1 MYGYDVMVPWFYN
14 SQLFGEMLWS
24 SRDDGI
30 MAVQGPLFWCL
41 WYHHPPMGSL
51 MAPFPMWHPLGLGMY
66 ILDCMYVHIYD
77 KLHLNRWIY
86 IQSQHKESSTYTK
99 LTWLQYDLNPPNG
112 HASTIAFFLWHMLSL
127 VPKNLTNLRKV
138 QWTCRAS
145 ILCVWPCEG
154 GHDSMK
160 QKLISQPPY
169 PRICI
174 VSFNVITRVKWNSK
188 MMKTDVGRHKC
199 CRYKYH

>member
-1 MYGYDVMVPWFYN
+1 MPPPPAYFRDGLISWGGRHRRAIDSHGWNWNHQVTNGRNILNSGEGIYRNYPKMYGYDVMVPWFYN

-112 HASTIAFFLWHMLSL
+112 HASTIAFFCD
-127 VPKNLTNLRKV
+127 
-138 QWTCRAS
+138 TC
-145 ILCVWPCEG
+145 C
-154 GHDSMK
+154 H
-160 QKLISQPPY
+160 
-169 PRICI
+169 
-174 VSFNVITRVKWNSK
+174 
-188 MMKTDVGRHKC
+188 
-199 CRYKYH
+199 